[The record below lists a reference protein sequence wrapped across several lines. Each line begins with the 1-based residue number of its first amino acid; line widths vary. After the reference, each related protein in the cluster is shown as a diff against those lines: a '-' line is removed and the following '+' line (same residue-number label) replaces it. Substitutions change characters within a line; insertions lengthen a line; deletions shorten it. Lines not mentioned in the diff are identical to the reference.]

1 VIPRPSRRRRVA
13 LLITAGIL
21 SAVGTGSILG
31 WQASADPRPAAFV
44 EGSASVA
51 QVNLDSLYAAQAAAV
66 SPADTSFIAA
76 VEAERSMT
84 GNASWYGPGFHG
96 HRTSNGERFDSQ
108 ALTAA
113 HRSLPFGTL
122 VRVTDTQTGKST
134 LVRVNDRGPFCGGRI
149 MDLSEGAARVLGIRG
164 KGTGNV
170 RLEIFPASRMQSDS
184 LTAEGKSA
192 GSMTTFD
199 AAGRAVRLR
208 GYSVLVAENTSFEL
222 ARVLQ
227 TRIADGGNENVFLT
241 QIRNASG
248 VTYRVSVG
256 LFGSE
261 RLCQSQLVDL
271 SDEYRNAS
279 IIRFDKGTVVS
290 TGLATAAQTES
301 NSRF

>member
-1 VIPRPSRRRRVA
+1 
-13 LLITAGIL
+13 LLISAGIL

-66 SPADTSFIAA
+66 SPADTSYIAA
-76 VEAERSMT
+76 VEAERSMA

-96 HRTSNGERFDSQ
+96 RRTANGERFDSQ

-122 VRVTDTQTGKST
+122 VRVTDTHTGKST

-170 RLEIFPASRMQSDS
+170 RLEVFPASRMQSDTLVADGS
-184 LTAEGKSA
+184 KSS
-192 GSMTTFD
+192 GSTITFD

-208 GYSVLVAENTSFEL
+208 GYSVLVAENASFEL
-222 ARVLQ
+222 ARVMQ
-227 TRIADGGNENVFLT
+227 TRIADAGNEKVFLT

-248 VTYRVSVG
+248 VTYRVSIG

-279 IIRFDKGTVVS
+279 MIRFDKGTIVS
-290 TGLATAAQTES
+290 ASLANAGQTES